1 MLAYACCIGSF
12 IATYAFNLNILK
24 EELRVQLRKTEQ
36 HRSEHETAQAS
47 FGFVLQFP
55 GEC

>member
-1 MLAYACCIGSF
+1 MPAYACFIGSF
-12 IATYAFNLNILK
+12 IATYAFDLNILK

-47 FGFVLQFP
+47 FGNFVQFP

>member
-1 MLAYACCIGSF
+1 MLAYACFIGSF
-12 IATYAFNLNILK
+12 IAKHALNLTILK

-47 FGFVLQFP
+47 FGNFVQFP